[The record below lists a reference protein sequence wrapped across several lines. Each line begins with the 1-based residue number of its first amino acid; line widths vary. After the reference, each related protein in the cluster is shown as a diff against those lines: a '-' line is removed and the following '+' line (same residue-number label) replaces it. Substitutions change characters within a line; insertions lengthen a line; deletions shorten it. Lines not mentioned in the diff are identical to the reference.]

1 MCDRDKVS
9 FCFQCVLTGSTPGH
23 LPCRNTVCVQTFV
36 PRAHEH
42 VYCAKNL
49 HQSSIINAF
58 FHGSKRLNAY
68 MKLIAAIA
76 SSLLP
81 APRSALTML
90 SKNAG
95 AARQVFIQTANQWLN
110 RALKIISPMIRCAF
124 VWRQAVPPPPSP
136 HSQPHPQ
143 AVLPSALCTPLCH
156 LSMNLRGIGIPGHTT
171 PEHAKR
177 AAPRKI

>member
-1 MCDRDKVS
+1 M
-9 FCFQCVLTGSTPGH
+9 L
-23 LPCRNTVCVQTFV
+23 
-36 PRAHEH
+36 
-42 VYCAKNL
+42 
-49 HQSSIINAF
+49 F
-58 FHGSKRLNAY
+58 FHGSKRLIAY

-110 RALKIISPMIRCAF
+110 RALNIISPMIRCAF
-124 VWRQAVPPPPSP
+124 VWRQAVPPPPSS
-136 HSQPHPQ
+136 HSQSHPQ

-171 PEHAKR
+171 PEHTKR
-177 AAPRKI
+177 AAPRKILDKCAFTGKGARRRAGWKSVHGDDSAAVIYTRWSSE